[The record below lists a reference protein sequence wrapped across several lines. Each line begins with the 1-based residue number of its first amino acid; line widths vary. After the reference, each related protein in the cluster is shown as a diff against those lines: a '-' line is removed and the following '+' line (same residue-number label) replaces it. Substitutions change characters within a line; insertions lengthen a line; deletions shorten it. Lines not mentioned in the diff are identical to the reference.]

1 MAGKGNQQQSL
12 MTVDQQG
19 SPAPKRKVP
28 DPENLALSIDVIRE
42 AIRGELKDAMTDLK
56 QEMWR
61 MSKRVD
67 QVEGQVTKQMQQTI
81 NMLDEITV
89 KHAAQ
94 GEVLQQ
100 LQEANREVTGSSAW
114 RRRGGRFFHSGQ
126 HNGPWGDT
134 AQAGT
139 DHWRMGSRPGH

>member
-28 DPENLALSIDVIRE
+28 DPENLAMSIDVIHE
-42 AIRGELKDAMTDLK
+42 AIRGELKDGMTDLK

-67 QVEGQVTKQMQQTI
+67 QVDEGQVTKQMQQTI

-114 RRRGGRFFHSGQ
+114 RREGGPVLPQRAAQWPLGRHS
-126 HNGPWGDT
+126 
-134 AQAGT
+134 A
-139 DHWRMGSRPGH
+139 SRH